1 MFVDGFGSGLW
12 EQVGWDWVHA
22 LLDLDS
28 ETLESLFSLT
38 LLLSHDFLVEVLLDV
53 LWNGFG
59 WDGFHG
65 LVLDFALLVQLL
77 FELLLS
83 DWDFVFL
90 LGAVSKTEGI
100 GYSDVELFALGE
112 LLWSPYWGKFFFLP
126 LNGLLFD
133 RLLELF
139 LITWGGVVTLRKFLL
154 LFFSFFLFNA
164 RDLCLKIG
172 DINLVLNLSG
182 PASVGKELDNFLD
195 VDKGLGL
202 VEEPG

>member
-12 EQVGWDWVHA
+12 EQVRWDWVHA

-28 ETLESLFSLT
+28 ETLESFFSLT

-65 LVLDFALLVQLL
+65 LVLESALLVQLL

-90 LGAVSKTEGI
+90 LGAVSKTEGVR
-100 GYSDVELFALGE
+100 YCDVELFALGE
-112 LLWSPYWGKFFFLP
+112 FLWSSYRGKLVFFP
-126 LNGLLFD
+126 LDGLLLD

-154 LFFSFFLFNA
+154 LFSSLFLFNPS
-164 RDLCLKIG
+164 
-172 DINLVLNLSG
+172 NLHL
-182 PASVGKELDNFLD
+182 
-195 VDKGLGL
+195 
-202 VEEPG
+202 